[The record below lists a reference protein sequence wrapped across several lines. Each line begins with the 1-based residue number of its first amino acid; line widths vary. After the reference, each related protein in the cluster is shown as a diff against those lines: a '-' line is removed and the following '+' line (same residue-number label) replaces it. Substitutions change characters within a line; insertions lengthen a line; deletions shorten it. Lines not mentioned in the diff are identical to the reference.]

1 MSGALAG
8 RYPFMGFGLG
18 LAVKNAPAEGE
29 PASAAGEYHWGGMAG
44 THSWMAP
51 AAGISGLCM
60 TQRMPGYW
68 HPFSHDF
75 KRLAYELAA

>member
-1 MSGALAG
+1 
-8 RYPFMGFGLG
+8 
-18 LAVKNAPAEGE
+18 
-29 PASAAGEYHWGGMAG
+29 
-44 THSWMAP
+44 
-51 AAGISGLCM
+51 M